1 MNKTFIRSS
10 DDFSLLGCESSAKSL
25 GDPQCALGVTSPKC
39 GQHLLCFGGVGH
51 SASPNKR
58 KIRLTDQV
66 PSGCTFVHPGLFYE
80 QMTTFPSKI

>member
-25 GDPQCALGVTSPKC
+25 GDPQRAFGVTGPKC
-39 GQHLLCFGGVGH
+39 GQHLLCFGGDCH
-51 SASPNKR
+51 AASRNKR

-66 PSGCTFVHPGLFYE
+66 PSGCNSLHPGLFYE